1 MQQIARLQDK
11 APQKRWCDIGA
22 ALRERGRSLDEYPYC
37 VRVMLENLL
46 RNRAWGGPGRVA
58 DDEIERVIDWQAHEG
73 RDIALQVTRIVLPD
87 SSGLPLLQDLAALRD
102 ALARQG
108 VDPAQVD
115 ALLPVDLIVD
125 HSLQVDHWA
134 RPDAIDLNLAREF
147 KRNHERY
154 RFIKWAHGAFRGL
167 RIHPPG
173 SGIIHQI
180 HIERIAQVVAELRHE
195 GEDWWCPEFVLG
207 CDSHTTM
214 ANALGVLGWGVG
226 GLDAEAALLGEPYG
240 FPMPPV
246 LGVRLSGAMRAG
258 VVSTDLVLLVTE
270 RLRREGVTACALEF
284 VGPAVDAMPVAERAT
299 LANMCPEYGATCGF
313 FPVDAR
319 TLEYLR
325 ATGREPAL
333 VDRVERYCRA
343 AGFFRSPGEPLPR
356 YSRLIDIDVSAAQP
370 CLAGPRRPQDRLG
383 IGDVGADFRRRL
395 TAAIDE
401 GGYARPASAPASP
414 VAALRD
420 GAVVLAAIT
429 SCTNTSNPAVMIAAG
444 LTARRAV
451 ERGLRPAPWVK
462 TSMAPGSRVVADYLA
477 AAGLLEPLEAIG
489 FGLIGHGCTTCGGK
503 SGPLNPGVAEAV
515 EASQAVVAA
524 VISGNRNFE
533 GRIHKLIRANYIGAP
548 HWVVICALAGRIDLD
563 LEQDPIGEDREGR
576 PVFAR
581 DLLPDP
587 AEIAALLPLAEDPD
601 RFRRVYERGADGT
614 LWAALDAPS
623 GPRYGWD
630 LQSSYLVEPPFFGS
644 LSAAA
649 SVDPAQI
656 DAPQPWSEALADQV
670 LAQPVGSRVDIDRID
685 AARALVVLADSVTT
699 DHISPGGEIPLDSA
713 AGRYLISLGVR
724 QADFNSY
731 VGRRGNYR
739 VMSRA
744 AFANLRLRNLLLPG
758 TEGGQTLHHPSAAVM
773 SVFEA
778 AMRYRAAGVLTLVL
792 AGRDYGSG
800 SSRDWAAKCTLLLGV
815 AAVIAESFERIH
827 RANLIAMGV
836 LPLLFE
842 HGEGWAALGL
852 TGHERFDLHGIE
864 AAIETGAPV
873 RVRARA
879 PGGAAIEFSARPA
892 LLTRAERNLMQ
903 GGGIPARVL
912 RLFGATQER
921 PVATAQGLN

>member
-1 MQQIARLQDK
+1 MTQPDRLHDK
-11 APQKRWCDIGA
+11 APEKRWCDIGA
-22 ALRERGRSLDEYPYC
+22 ALRDRGRSIHDYPYC
-37 VRVMLENLL
+37 IRVMLENLL
-46 RNRAWGGPGRVA
+46 RSRAWGGPGAVA
-58 DDEIERVIDWQAHEG
+58 DEEIDRVIDWQAHEG
-73 RDIALQVTRIVLPD
+73 RDIALQVTRVVLPD

-102 ALARQG
+102 ALARRG
-108 VDPAQVD
+108 VDPARAD

-134 RPDAIDLNLAREF
+134 RADAIDLNLAREF
-147 KRNHERY
+147 KRNQERY

-180 HIERIAQVVAELRHE
+180 HIERIASVVAELSHA
-195 GEDWWCPEFVLG
+195 GQTWWCPEFVLG

-214 ANALGVLGWGVG
+214 VNALGVLGWGVG

-240 FPMPPV
+240 FPMPQV
-246 LGVRLSGAMRAG
+246 VGVRLSGDIGPGA
-258 VVSTDLVLLVTE
+258 VSTDLVLLVTE

-284 VGPAVDAMPVAERAT
+284 VGPAVDVMPVAERAT

-319 TLEYLR
+319 TLDYLR

-333 VDRVERYCRA
+333 IERVERYGRANGFFRA
-343 AGFFRSPGEPLPR
+343 AGEALPR
-356 YSRLIDIDVSAAQP
+356 YSRVIEIDVSAARP
-370 CLAGPRRPQDRLG
+370 SLAGPRRPQDRMD
-383 IGDVGADFRRRL
+383 IAVVGADFRRRL
-395 TAAIDE
+395 AAPVDV
-401 GGYARPASAPASP
+401 GGYARMGLGSDRSAPA
-414 VAALRD
+414 LTD

-429 SCTNTSNPAVMIAAG
+429 SCTNTSNPAVMLAAG

-503 SGPLNPGVAEAV
+503 SGPLNPGVAEAI

-563 LEQDPIGEDREGR
+563 LETDPIGIDRDGR
-576 PVFAR
+576 PVLAR
-581 DLLPDP
+581 DLLPEP
-587 AEIAALLPLAEDPD
+587 AEITALLPLAEDPA
-601 RFRRVYERGADGT
+601 RFRRVYERGADTT
-614 LWAALDAPS
+614 LWAALESPT
-623 GPRYGWD
+623 GPRYAWD
-630 LQSSYLVEPPFFGS
+630 PQSSYLVEPPFFGS
-644 LSAAA
+644 VSAPVV
-649 SVDPAQI
+649 VDRSLVQS
-656 DAPQPWSEALADQV
+656 PQPWSEALADQV
-670 LAQPVGSRVDIDRID
+670 LAQPVAARSDPDRID
-685 AARALVVLADSVTT
+685 RSHALVLLGDSVTT

-713 AGRYLISLGVR
+713 AGRYLVSLGVR

-758 TEGGQTLHHPSAAVM
+758 TEGGQTLHHPSGAVM

-778 AMRYRAAGVLTLVL
+778 AMRYRAAGVPTLVL

-836 LPLLFE
+836 LPLLFDP
-842 HGEGWAALGL
+842 GQGWASLGL
-852 TGHERFDLHGIE
+852 KGHERFSLQGIE
-864 AAIETGAPV
+864 AAIETGSAVTVSALSPD
-873 RVRARA
+873 
-879 PGGAAIEFSARPA
+879 GTTIEFSVHPA

-903 GGGIPARVL
+903 GGGIPSRVL
-912 RLFGATQER
+912 RLFGAAAEPSRSQ
-921 PVATAQGLN
+921 A